1 MDTKSM
7 LTDFSE
13 IKQFPLT
20 IDYMEKAR
28 EREREILF
36 FFYLKTVVVL
46 GSCCG
51 IMCPPCT
58 CNGM

>member
-1 MDTKSM
+1 M

-28 EREREILF
+28 EREREVL
-36 FFYLKTVVVL
+36 FFYLKVVVVL